1 MSSTVDEL
9 MGQEPSAQS
18 SRLNMRHGRKRNYQ
32 PRSPFQIIIQ
42 VIGELFITV
51 GLVLLLF
58 VAWQLWWTNIEA
70 DATQAQAVN
79 GLVRDFNPP
88 PPASAQEDPNP
99 DYGEP
104 VVGEEPPV
112 GTQFGVMMI
121 PRFGTEYNR
130 PITTGV
136 SMDILNTFGV
146 GHYPGT
152 QMPGAVGNFA
162 VAGHRQTY
170 GQVFD
175 QVHELQPGDK
185 IYVWTK
191 DGFYTYAFRNQE
203 IVLPN
208 RTDVLFPAPTQQGAE
223 PTERV
228 LTITSCNP
236 RFGSAERIISYSVLE
251 SWSPAD
257 APAPAEIAPLV
268 TKLSEQ
274 AQG

>member
-1 MSSTVDEL
+1 MSTTVDEL
-9 MGQEPSAQS
+9 MGSEPSAER
-18 SRLNMRHGRKRNYQ
+18 SRRSVRHGRTQKYR
-32 PRSPFQIIIQ
+32 PRSPLQVVIQ

-51 GLVLLLF
+51 GLILLLF

-79 GLVRDFNPP
+79 SLVKDFNPP
-88 PPASAQEDPNP
+88 PAATGEDPNK

-104 VVGEEPPV
+104 VVGQEPPV

-121 PRFGTEYNR
+121 PRFGAEYNR

-136 SMDILNTFGV
+136 SLDVLNTLGV

-175 QVHELQPGDK
+175 QVHELRPGDK

-191 DGFYTYAFRNQE
+191 DGFYTYVFRNQE

-208 RTDVLFPAPTQQGAE
+208 RTDVLYPVPTQQGAE
-223 PTERV
+223 PTERI
-228 LTITSCNP
+228 LTLTTCNP
-236 RFGSAERIISYSVLE
+236 RFGSTERIAAYAVME
-251 SWSPAD
+251 SWRPAD

-268 TKLSEQ
+268 QKLSEK